1 MLRRDRQIR
10 TQIHQLVDGALFAL
24 SFWAAYVLRAN
35 PQIIA
40 WLKLD
45 AVPPSAFEGTALL

>member
-10 TQIHQLVDGALFAL
+10 TQIHQLADGALFAL

-35 PQIIA
+35 PQVMA
-40 WLKLD
+40 WMNLEPI
-45 AVPPSAFEGTALL
+45 VPGFTWC